1 MRFRS
6 VKRWNIKPELAGL
19 LFFAQRMEELLWDFT
34 LDTHKPMALN
44 APYLCKE
51 AISLL
56 EDIEAE
62 LIEPANL
69 KPVLEE
75 LIWSV
80 QHDPVAKSLLDLPI
94 DHYVLTYEG
103 VKIAEQKLRF
113 DVLAQTLQPFR
124 YLHQAFD
131 QVSAQVK
138 AIEKKKLDSSIRTM
152 VTTLINMG
160 VSKQSLYKRSNDF
173 FFGAEGQQIDDPNQI
188 NEFLKTIYPYSH
200 EYQVYFIVS
209 QLIETVK
216 DSLKPFRIKL
226 IDKLPDELTA
236 IAERNSF
243 AKSDNE
249 SYVEVGTFNGLDV
262 ISAQEKAASRLD
274 NLSDLFT
281 LFYHQKKISWRPQAI
296 VKQCCLDGPVFV
308 TLTKGAM
315 EKPFD
320 LPAEKAS
327 KELNRLLRNSA
338 TRGASFDRFNR
349 VADLHGICVSTDII
363 ENQLVT
369 LWTSLETLI
378 PSHTGSSKISN
389 VLEAMVPFL
398 MVSYIRRLV
407 QRFNHDL
414 ITWRRWRV
422 KRLLNTVPDVEGPN
436 TLHRT
441 LALLA
446 VQSNDKIRSELYEEL
461 KDFHLLR
468 FRAFQLSEI
477 LSSTEKVKA
486 TLVAHEQKV
495 RWQIRRIYRTRN
507 LIVHS
512 GKRPT
517 YIHSLIENGHDYLDQ
532 IIFDVMKL
540 SCGEYRA
547 STLEQAFEISRIRHK
562 KFMDQLTAIKTFD
575 AQNCEFLCEEFDTL
589 TDYVNESWG
598 EEKSTKP
605 VPPVLRL
612 VSSQSA
618 ENTSQAP
625 SPAAPDETPRPST
638 TL

>member
-6 VKRWNIKPELAGL
+6 LKRWNIKPELDGL
-19 LFFAQRMEELLWDFT
+19 LFFAQRMDELLWDFT

-69 KPVLEE
+69 KPVLDE
-75 LIWSV
+75 LVWSV

-94 DHYVLTYEG
+94 EHYVLTSEG
-103 VKIAEQKLRF
+103 VKLAEQKLRL
-113 DVLAQTLQPFR
+113 DVLGQTLQPFR
-124 YLHQAFD
+124 YLHRAFD
-131 QVSAQVK
+131 QIAAQVK
-138 AIEKKKLDSSIRTM
+138 AVEKKKLDSSIRTM

-160 VSKQSLYKRSNDF
+160 VSKQSLHKRSNDF
-173 FFGAEGQQIDDPNQI
+173 FFGAEGEQIDKPEQI
-188 NEFLKTIYPYSH
+188 DSFLKSIYPYSH
-200 EYQVYFIVS
+200 EFTVYFVVS
-209 QLIETVK
+209 KLIETVK
-216 DSLKPFRIKL
+216 DSLTAFRISL
-226 IDKLPDELTA
+226 LDELPDELKS
-236 IAERNSF
+236 IAAKNKF
-243 AKSDNE
+243 AKGEDE
-249 SYVEVGTFNGLDV
+249 SYAEVGPFTGLDV
-262 ISAQEKAASRLD
+262 VSAQEKAANRLD

-281 LFYHQKKISWRPQAI
+281 LFYHQRKINWRPQAI
-296 VKQCCLDGPVFV
+296 VKQCCSDGPVFV

-320 LPAEKAS
+320 LPPEKAS

-338 TRGASFDRFNR
+338 TRGTSFDRFNR

-378 PSHTGSSKISN
+378 PSHTGVSKITN
-389 VLEAMVPFL
+389 VLEAMIPFL
-398 MVSYIRRLV
+398 MVSYIKRLV

-422 KRLLNTVPDVEGPN
+422 KRILNKVPDIDSPN

-441 LALLA
+441 LAMLA
-446 VQSNDKIRSELYEEL
+446 VSTNDEIRSELYAEL

-477 LSSTEKVKA
+477 LSSTEKLTNA
-486 TLVAHEQKV
+486 LASHEKKL

-512 GKRPT
+512 GKRPS

-540 SCGEYRA
+540 SCGEYRT
-547 STLEQAFEISRIRHK
+547 STLEQAFELSKIRHK
-562 KFMDQLTAIKTFD
+562 KFMDQLASVKTFD
-575 AQNCEFLCEEFDTL
+575 AQNCAFLCEEFDTL

-598 EEKSTKP
+598 ETQEGAPNSP
-605 VPPVLRL
+605 ALRL
-612 VSSQSA
+612 V
-618 ENTSQAP
+618 TSQPHGSAP
-625 SPAAPDETPRPST
+625 QAASPAAIDKTPN
-638 TL
+638 

>member
-6 VKRWNIKPELAGL
+6 LKRWNVKPELDGL
-19 LFFAQRMEELLWDFT
+19 LFMAQRIDELLWDFT

-44 APYLCKE
+44 APYLCAE

-56 EDIEAE
+56 QDIESE

-75 LIWSV
+75 LVWSV
-80 QHDPVAKSLLDLPI
+80 QHDPIAKSLLDLPI
-94 DHYVLTYEG
+94 EHYVLAHDG
-103 VKIAEQKLRF
+103 AKIADQKLRL
-113 DVLAQTLQPFR
+113 DVLGQTLQPYR
-124 YLHQAFD
+124 YLHRAFD
-131 QVSAQVK
+131 HVSAQVK
-138 AIEKKKLDSSIRTM
+138 SVEKKKLDSSVRAM

-160 VSKQSLYKRSNDF
+160 VSKQSLHKRSNDF
-173 FFGAEGQQIDDPNQI
+173 FFGTDGEQIDTADQVDV
-188 NEFLKTIYPYSH
+188 FLKSIYPYSH
-200 EYQVYFIVS
+200 EFTVYFIVS
-209 QLIETVK
+209 ELIETVK
-216 DSLKPFRIKL
+216 DSLRAFRIKL
-226 IDKLPDELTA
+226 LNELPIELQE
-236 IAERNSF
+236 IAAENVFR
-243 AKSDNE
+243 KSDGE
-249 SYVEVGTFNGLDV
+249 SYVEVGPFRGLDV
-262 ISAQEKAASRLD
+262 VSAQEEAANRLD

-281 LFYHQKKISWRPQAI
+281 LFYHQRKISWRPQAI

-320 LPAEKAS
+320 LPPEKAS

-338 TRGASFDRFNR
+338 TRGVSFDRFNR

-378 PSHTGSSKISN
+378 PSRTGASKITN
-389 VLEAMVPFL
+389 VLDAMIPFL

-414 ITWRRWRV
+414 ITWRRWPVR
-422 KRLLNTVPDVEGPN
+422 RILNTVPDIDSPN

-441 LALLA
+441 LAMLA
-446 VQSNDKIRSELYEEL
+446 VPSNKTILSGLYAEL

-468 FRAFQLSEI
+468 FRAFQLAEI
-477 LSSTEKVKA
+477 LSSAEKVKA
-486 TLVAHEQKV
+486 ALESHEQKL

-512 GKRPT
+512 GRRPT

-547 STLEQAFEISRIRHK
+547 STLEQAFELSKIRYK
-562 KFMDQLTAIKTFD
+562 RFMDELSKHKIFD
-575 AQNCEFLCEEFDTL
+575 ADNCRFLCEEFDTL
-589 TDYVNESWG
+589 TDYENESWG
-598 EEKSTKP
+598 NEPAGEPNAS
-605 VPPVLRL
+605 VVRIIPPATGNAR
-612 VSSQSA
+612 
-618 ENTSQAP
+618 
-625 SPAAPDETPRPST
+625 
-638 TL
+638 